1 MSIDFALECLKSDL
15 ENAILHASAATLG
28 KDTLDTLKS
37 LLNASEAVRNAR
49 KQATLTATTPRC
61 LS

>member
-15 ENAILHASAATLG
+15 ENALLHASAATLG
-28 KDTLDTLKS
+28 KDTLDTLKAI
-37 LLNASEAVRNAR
+37 LNASEAARIAR
-49 KQATLTATTPRC
+49 KQSSITETTPRC